1 MAPRPGATYIPPVEK
16 LTIDVWSDIACPWCY
31 IGKRR
36 LEGALRRFAH
46 RDEVDVVW
54 HAVELDPNAPPANPE
69 PTYYVERLAKK
80 YGTSRGQAEAMI
92 KRVVDTAAAEG
103 LDFRFDRIRSGN
115 TFDGHRLIHFALE
128 RDKQD
133 ALKERLLRAYFTEG
147 EAMSDRVALARLA
160 GEVGLD
166 VDEATAVLETDAHAS
181 DVRDDEGAAADIG
194 ITGVPFF
201 VIGGR
206 YAVSGAQPADGIL
219 EIIER
224 ASRERAPTQSSL
236 DEGGVC
242 GPDGCS

>member
-1 MAPRPGATYIPPVEK
+1 MET

-36 LEGALRRFAH
+36 LEGALKRFGH
-46 RDEVDVVW
+46 VDDIEVVW
-54 HAVELDPNAPPANPE
+54 HAFELDPNAPPASRA
-69 PTYYVERLAKK
+69 PTDYIARLARK
-80 YGTSRGQAEAMI
+80 YGTSPDQAEAML
-92 KRVVDTAAAEG
+92 KRVVDAAAAEG

-115 TFDGHRLIHFALE
+115 TFDGHRLLHFALG
-128 RDKQD
+128 RGRQD

-147 EAMSDRVALARLA
+147 EAMSDRLALARLA

-166 VDEATAVLETDAHAS
+166 VDEATAVLETNAHAS

-194 ITGVPFF
+194 VTGVPFF

-206 YAVSGAQPADGIL
+206 YAVSGAQPTDELLRIL
-219 EIIER
+219 ER

-236 DEGGVC
+236 DEGAAC
-242 GPDGCS
+242 GPDGCI